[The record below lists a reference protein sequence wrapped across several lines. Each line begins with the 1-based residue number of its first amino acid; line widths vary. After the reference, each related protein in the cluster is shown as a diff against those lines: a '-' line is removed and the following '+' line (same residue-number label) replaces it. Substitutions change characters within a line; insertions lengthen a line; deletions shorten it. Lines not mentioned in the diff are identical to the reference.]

1 MFNKPS
7 LKSLLCLHSVC
18 CILLTAILL
27 STVTGFVLRNQAE
40 QRLLES
46 STAYARKLANTAD
59 NMFRTAQ
66 KELAF
71 SAAQITSYRDLQVL
85 QHETDRLRLQSDMFS
100 SVLALSPEGRVVA
113 ASPLNFIPSGTSLSV
128 ASGQLEAVKKG
139 PFVSDPLTPYTGN
152 YLVFLSNPV
161 YSPSGE
167 YLGYLAGSI
176 YLTRSSMLSR
186 LLNQHF
192 YADKTTVS
200 IVSDTGEVVYS
211 ADEALTGKSIN
222 LSADLSAQLK
232 QKKYGAVKTL
242 FNQQS
247 CLLGYS
253 DVVKT
258 NWHVFV
264 CVSSDVTSA
273 ILNRIVSDVIL
284 YGLVLA
290 LLLVIVS
297 LYISARISQ
306 PLENLA
312 RLTSSGA
319 IGRLSGKMDGI
330 KTWYKE
336 ADRLKKAFQAY
347 SAAINKTFSILRD
360 DALTDHLTK
369 LHNRRGFD
377 QLTAPFVGGQGSH
390 SLALFDIDH
399 FKQVNDQFGHDTGDE
414 VLVAVSDLLKK
425 GCRTQDIICRFGGEE
440 FVIFF
445 PDTTLTEAGLV
456 VNRIRENI
464 ANAQFPAVKHITISA
479 GVCGLAHDGDDR
491 EKALVVA
498 DHLLYRAKHE
508 GRNRVVTQA
517 HSVHSP

>member
-1 MFNKPS
+1 MLNKPS

-18 CILLTAILL
+18 GILLTAILL
-27 STVTGFVLRNQAE
+27 SIVTGFALRNLTE
-40 QRLLES
+40 QRILES
-46 STAYARKLANTAD
+46 NTAYARKLANTAD

-71 SAAQITSYRDLQVL
+71 SAGQITSYRDLQAL
-85 QHETDRLRLQSDMFS
+85 QYETDRLRLQSDMFS
-100 SVLALSPEGRVVA
+100 SVLALSPEGRIVA
-113 ASPLNFIPSGTSLSV
+113 ASPLNLLPSGTSLSV
-128 ASGQLEAVKKG
+128 APWQLQAVKKG
-139 PFVSDPLTPYTGN
+139 PFVSDPVTPYTGN

-161 YSPSGE
+161 HSPSGE

-176 YLTRSSMLSR
+176 YLTKSSMLSR

-200 IVSDTGEVVYS
+200 IVSDTGEVVHS
-211 ADEALTGKSIN
+211 PDKTLTGKKIN
-222 LSADLSAQLK
+222 LSADLSAQMK
-232 QKKYGAVKTL
+232 EKKYGAVKTL
-242 FNQQS
+242 LNQQE

-264 CVSSDVTSA
+264 CVSSDVTTA
-273 ILNRIVSDVIL
+273 ILNRIVRDVIL

-290 LLLVIVS
+290 LLLVIAS

-306 PLENLA
+306 PLENLT
-312 RLTSSGA
+312 RLTSSGTA
-319 IGRLSGKMDGI
+319 GRLSGKVDEI
-330 KTWYKE
+330 KTWYRE

-347 SAAINKTFSILRD
+347 SRTINKTFSVLRD

-390 SLALFDIDH
+390 SLALIDIDH

-414 VLVAVSDLLKK
+414 VLVAVSGLLKE

-440 FVIFF
+440 FVILF
-445 PDTTLTEAGLV
+445 PDTTLTEAGRV

-464 ANAQFPAVKHITISA
+464 ANVQFPTVKHITISA
-479 GVCGLAHDGDDR
+479 GVCELAQDGDNR
-491 EKALVVA
+491 EKALAVA
-498 DHLLYRAKHE
+498 DQLLYRAKHE
-508 GRNRVVTQA
+508 GRNRVVTPV
-517 HSVHSP
+517 HSVHLP